1 MEHQKMEEIRAY
13 IRSEAVDKKI
23 NPEKQ
28 NRHIKE
34 SAEYIAG
41 RSYLLPGVD
50 AQELVDTYH
59 GTGETWV
66 AKSGAWKQKETI
78 RVDKN
83 IGVNVDLFA
92 AKETIT
98 NRFTIHYSKT
108 GSHIVPSERVD

>member
-13 IRSEAVDKKI
+13 IRSDAVDKKI

-28 NRHIKE
+28 KRHIKE
-34 SAEYIAG
+34 SAGYIAG

-50 AQELVDTYH
+50 AQELVDMHH
-59 GTGETWV
+59 GTGETWIS
-66 AKSGAWKQKETI
+66 KSGDWKQKETV
-78 RVDKN
+78 RLGKN
-83 IGVNVDLFA
+83 IGVNVDPVTA
-92 AKETIT
+92 RETIT